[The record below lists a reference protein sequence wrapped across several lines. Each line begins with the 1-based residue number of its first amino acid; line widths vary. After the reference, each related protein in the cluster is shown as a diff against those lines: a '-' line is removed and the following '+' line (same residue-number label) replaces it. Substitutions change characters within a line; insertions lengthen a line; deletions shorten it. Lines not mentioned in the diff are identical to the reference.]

1 MAATRRSFFGFVFG
15 AAAAVPALPKIVE
28 AMGSVASPVGHT
40 ATVDFAA
47 QQGSATVI
55 WSPVPGVRSYN
66 IYRVMAAQSLGDD
79 GNGSVIVDEASAML
93 RSPES
98 EEMRDA

>member
-1 MAATRRSFFGFVFG
+1 MR
-15 AAAAVPALPKIVE
+15 
-28 AMGSVASPVGHT
+28 AMSTPVGHT

-66 IYRVMAAQSLGDD
+66 IYRAIMARSLGDD
-79 GNGSVIVDEASAML
+79 DNGSVIVDEASAML